1 MTKLK
6 LWGRPSSAHT
16 QLVLLALAE
25 LGRDYDLTLASATMG
40 STGHVAKGN
49 KAFGVVDT
57 PEYLAM
63 NPNGTIPTIDD
74 DGFILWES
82 NAIVQYLGMSCDPEL
97 FYGNDHKIFV
107 SASRWMIWA
116 DNELMR
122 PMHHYVK
129 HTIRFPEEMRDAAVA
144 SQSRDALIKG
154 MAIVDG
160 QLGKTTYIVG
170 DRWSMGDIPMMIRVH
185 RWKLLEIDG
194 PAFPN
199 IERYYEQIRS
209 RPAFDSIADPNMHIA
224 G

>member
-6 LWGRPSSAHT
+6 LWGRPSSGHT
-16 QLVLLALAE
+16 QVVLLALAE

-40 STGHVAKGN
+40 PSGHVTKGN
-49 KAFGVVDT
+49 KAYGVVDT

-63 NPNGTIPTIDD
+63 NPNGTLPTIDD

-97 FYGNDHKIFV
+97 FYGNDHKTFV
-107 SASRWMIWA
+107 SASRWMMWA
-116 DNELMR
+116 EGVLMP

-129 HTIRFPEEMRDAAVA
+129 HTIRFPADMRDDDVA

-154 MAIVDG
+154 MAIVDR
-160 QLGKTTYIVG
+160 QLGRTAYIAG
-170 DRWSMGDIPMMIRVH
+170 DRWSMGDIPMTIRVH
-185 RWKLLEIDG
+185 RWKLLAIDG
-194 PAFPN
+194 PAFAN
-199 IERYYEQIRS
+199 IERYYEQLRS
-209 RPAFDSIADPNMHIA
+209 RPAFDAIADPNMHIA